1 MTTEPTNP
9 FASPQADI
17 TATGRPEA
25 DQAYPMTATATAV
38 IEDLPE
44 PHRRKVRT
52 LGTRFL
58 LGLPN
63 VVIPIGLGIV
73 FYTLAAF
80 GPAWLDLG
88 GNASIALLMSSIT
101 LFFTLIYVLTNAFC
115 PDHWW
120 ESLMR
125 RQIAKRPAPWVSL
138 ETIPSEFV
146 TLTSTQPRSMAT
158 FQLGSNE
165 AEIIDIGLL
174 QLDKTKGEVTL
185 ECDNRRYRI
194 PRRSL
199 LACDVQQIKLQSPWT
214 SAVKIACQTD
224 EGPYE
229 FCILP
234 ADVQP
239 WFSFTHRYR
248 KRQAERLANE
258 IYELPTTD

>member
-1 MTTEPTNP
+1 MTTESTNP
-9 FASPQADI
+9 FASPQADT

-25 DQAYPMTATATAV
+25 DQAYPMTATAIAV
-38 IEDLPE
+38 IEDLPAS
-44 PHRRKVRT
+44 HRHKVRT
-52 LGTRFL
+52 LGVRFL

-63 VVIPIGLGIV
+63 VVIPIGLGLV

-80 GPAWLDLG
+80 GPAWLNLG
-88 GNASIALLMSSIT
+88 GNASIALLIASIT
-101 LFFTLIYVLTNAFC
+101 LFFTLIYILTNAIC
-115 PDHWW
+115 QDRWW

-125 RQIAKRPAPWVSL
+125 RQIASRPAPWVTL
-138 ETIPSEFV
+138 EGISAEFV

-174 QLDKTKGEVTL
+174 QLDKIKGELIL

-199 LACDVQQIKLQSPWT
+199 LACDVQKIKLQSPWT
-214 SAVKIACQTD
+214 SVVKIACQTN

-234 ADVQP
+234 ADIQP
-239 WFSFTHRYR
+239 WLAFTHSYR
-248 KRQAERLANE
+248 KKQAERLANE
-258 IYELPTTD
+258 IYELPTTV